1 MVVFGDGKR
10 NMHCCGDMR
19 IHQNCHRDI
28 AADLPP
34 DDKRCKQSDFAKNA
48 SLDLEQKNFFD
59 ELFEGCI
66 DSDKLLIAA
75 LLYLLIKEGA
85 DIKLMIALGYILL

>member
-1 MVVFGDGKR
+1 MAVYGDGKR
-10 NMHCCGDMR
+10 NIHCCGDMK
-19 IHQNCHRDI
+19 IHQNCPRNI

-34 DDKRCKQSDFAKNA
+34 DDRRCERTDFSDNDSVKAEHRSFVDDL
-48 SLDLEQKNFFD
+48 LD
-59 ELFEGCI
+59 GGI